1 MINRQRS
8 DLYEERMGI
17 NMGIIARFRDIMA
30 SNINALL
37 DKAEDPEKMIDQLM
51 RNLADDLAEVK
62 EETAGIIAEEKRAER
77 ALEECKKEIAELGS
91 YAAKAVQAGNDN
103 DARKFLTE
111 KASIEG
117 KLAGLTEAY
126 NLAHQNADNMR
137 SMHDKLVNDINELN
151 ARKEMIKGKMA
162 VAKTQERIN
171 NMIGSTASSAN
182 DSIAAFER
190 MEAKADKLLD
200 KAEAMAEL
208 NKGTDAKIEDLKEKY
223 GAANADIEAE
233 LAALKANL
241 GK

>member
-1 MINRQRS
+1 
-8 DLYEERMGI
+8 
-17 NMGIIARFRDIMA
+17 MGIIARFRDIMA

>member
-1 MINRQRS
+1 MIDRQRS

-62 EETAGIIAEEKRAER
+62 EETAGVIAEEKRAER

>member
-1 MINRQRS
+1 
-8 DLYEERMGI
+8 
-17 NMGIIARFRDIMA
+17 MGIIARFRDIMA

-51 RNLADDLAEVK
+51 RNLADDLAKVK
-62 EETAGIIAEEKRAER
+62 EETAGVIAEEKRAER
-77 ALEECKKEIAELGS
+77 ALNECKKEIAELAS
-91 YAAKAVQAGNDN
+91 YAAKAVQAGNDD
-103 DARKFLTE
+103 DARKFLAE
-111 KASIEG
+111 KANIEG
-117 KLAGLTEAY
+117 KLTGLTEAY
-126 NLAHQNADNMR
+126 NLAHQNAENMR

-190 MEAKADKLLD
+190 MEAKADKMLD

>member
-1 MINRQRS
+1 
-8 DLYEERMGI
+8 
-17 NMGIIARFRDIMA
+17 MGIISRFRDIMA

-62 EETAGIIAEEKRAER
+62 KETAGVIAEEKRAER
-77 ALEECKKEIAELGS
+77 ALNECKKEISELAA
-91 YAAKAVQAGNDN
+91 YAGKAVQAGNDN
-103 DARKFLTE
+103 DARRFLTE
-111 KASIEG
+111 KASLEG
-117 KLAGLTEAY
+117 KLTGLTEAY

-162 VAKTQERIN
+162 VAKTQEKIN
-171 NMIGSTASSAN
+171 QMIGSAASSAN

-190 MEAKADKLLD
+190 MEAKADKMLD

-208 NKGTDAKIEDLKEKY
+208 NKGANAKLEDLKEKY
-223 GAANADIEAE
+223 GSANSDIEAE
-233 LAALKANL
+233 LAALKASF

>member
-1 MINRQRS
+1 MS
-8 DLYEERMGI
+8 
-17 NMGIIARFRDIMA
+17 IASRFKDIMA

-51 RNLADDLAEVK
+51 RNLANDLAEVK
-62 EETAGIIAEEKRAER
+62 KDTAGVIAEEKRAER
-77 ALEECKKEIAELGS
+77 ALNECKKEISELAA
-91 YAAKAVQAGNDN
+91 YAGKAVQAGNDN
-103 DARKFLTE
+103 DARRFLTE
-111 KASIEG
+111 KATIEG
-117 KLAGLTEAY
+117 KLTGLTEAY

-162 VAKTQERIN
+162 VAKTQEKIN
-171 NMIGSTASSAN
+171 QMIGSAASSAN

-190 MEAKADKLLD
+190 MEAKADKMLD

-208 NKGTDAKIEDLKEKY
+208 NKGVDAKIEDLKEKY
-223 GAANADIEAE
+223 GSANSDIEAE
-233 LAALKANL
+233 LAALKASF

>member
-1 MINRQRS
+1 
-8 DLYEERMGI
+8 
-17 NMGIIARFRDIMA
+17 MGIIARFRDIMA

-62 EETAGIIAEEKRAER
+62 EETAGVIAEEKRAER

-137 SMHDKLVNDINELN
+137 
-151 ARKEMIKGKMA
+151 
-162 VAKTQERIN
+162 
-171 NMIGSTASSAN
+171 
-182 DSIAAFER
+182 
-190 MEAKADKLLD
+190 
-200 KAEAMAEL
+200 
-208 NKGTDAKIEDLKEKY
+208 
-223 GAANADIEAE
+223 
-233 LAALKANL
+233 
-241 GK
+241 

>member
-1 MINRQRS
+1 
-8 DLYEERMGI
+8 
-17 NMGIIARFRDIMA
+17 MGIIARFRDIMA
-30 SNINALL
+30 ANINALL

-62 EETAGIIAEEKRAER
+62 EETAGVMAEEKRAER
-77 ALEECKKEIAELGS
+77 ELNECKKEIEELVS
-91 YAAKAVQAGNDN
+91 YATKAIQAGNDD
-103 DARKFLTE
+103 DARKFLAE
-111 KASIEG
+111 KATQEG
-117 KLAGLTEAY
+117 KLTGLLEAY

-137 SMHDKLVNDINELN
+137 TMHDKLVSDINELN

-162 VAKTQERIN
+162 VAKTQEKIN
-171 NMIGSTASSAN
+171 KMMGSAASSAN

-190 MEAKADKLLD
+190 MEAKADKMLD

-208 NKGTDAKIEDLKEKY
+208 NKGADTKIENLKEKY
-223 GAANADIEAE
+223 GTTNADIEAE

>member
-1 MINRQRS
+1 
-8 DLYEERMGI
+8 
-17 NMGIIARFRDIMA
+17 MGIIARFRDIMA

-62 EETAGIIAEEKRAER
+62 EETAGVIAEEKRAER

>member
-1 MINRQRS
+1 
-8 DLYEERMGI
+8 
-17 NMGIIARFRDIMA
+17 MGIIARFRDIMA

-62 EETAGIIAEEKRAER
+62 EETAGVIAEEKRAER

-208 NKGTDAKIEDLKEKY
+208 NKGTDAKIEDLKGKY